1 MRTSAALSF
10 ALCGLMAAALLA
22 CSREGPSSP
31 APRAPSNPPAAAAA
45 RGASAPPPPPSAAT
59 GAVDAIE
66 ETEEEDVDDD
76 LRAGVAPPA
85 GGQKVPPQLVDT
97 WELKA
102 VRYKNGRRSFVPQHH
117 GGFTLRANGS
127 FDWSDGCNHRWM
139 SLRVDGNKLSFDPEA
154 TSTLLGCSFAVEDVH
169 YHQATHYRLE
179 DRKLHVHTPS
189 QIYVLER
196 FPYSRLSL
204 HAWSL
209 HSIKDR
215 DSGHVLKLDRFRR
228 EYFHLLLRVEE
239 DTRFHFTDL
248 DREEFTGSL
257 RVEGGVIRGMAYDQA
272 SKARLRA
279 RPEQSG
285 YLPDNTRDYRPTK
298 KKYPTTYAQRIDWEA
313 VTSFEVLEGT
323 RKVGSEEHETEILE
337 LHSDTQIYRF
347 IRG

>member
-22 CSREGPSSP
+22 CSGEGPSSP
-31 APRAPSNPPAAAAA
+31 APRAPSNLPPAAAA
-45 RGASAPPPPPSAAT
+45 RGASAAAPPPSAAT
-59 GAVDAIE
+59 GAIE
-66 ETEEEDVDDD
+66 EVEEEDVVGD

-139 SLRVDGNKLSFDPEA
+139 SVRVDGNKISFGPGA

-179 DRKLHVHTPS
+179 DRKLYVHTPS

-196 FPYSRLSL
+196 FRRTLSGSTGRPSHPSRSSRERGRP
-204 HAWSL
+204 APRSTRPRSWSCTPTRR
-209 HSIKDR
+209 SI
-215 DSGHVLKLDRFRR
+215 DS
-228 EYFHLLLRVEE
+228 
-239 DTRFHFTDL
+239 
-248 DREEFTGSL
+248 
-257 RVEGGVIRGMAYDQA
+257 
-272 SKARLRA
+272 
-279 RPEQSG
+279 
-285 YLPDNTRDYRPTK
+285 
-298 KKYPTTYAQRIDWEA
+298 
-313 VTSFEVLEGT
+313 
-323 RKVGSEEHETEILE
+323 
-337 LHSDTQIYRF
+337 
-347 IRG
+347 